1 MAGGD
6 SSFDVVSQYDRQ
18 ELVNAVDQTKREI
31 ATRYDFKGTKAD
43 IELEK
48 DSIELTGDSEFQ
60 IKSVQDVLESK
71 AIRRGLSLKVF
82 DYGKAEPAAGST
94 FRQKVTLKAGIN
106 DELSRKITKLV
117 RDKLPKVKTQVQGD
131 AIRVTSKSKD
141 DLQTVI
147 RLLKEQDFPVPLQFI
162 NYR

>member
-1 MAGGD
+1 MAGD
-6 SSFDVVSQYDRQ
+6 FSFDVVSQYDRQ

-48 DSIELTGDSEFQ
+48 DSIELVGDSDFQ
-60 IKSVQDVLESK
+60 VKSVQDVLQSK

-82 DYGKAEPAAGST
+82 EYGRAEPAAGST
-94 FRQKVTLKAGIN
+94 VRQKVALKAGIN
-106 DELSRKITKLV
+106 EDLARKITKLV
-117 RDKLPKVKTQVQGD
+117 RDRLPKVKTQVQGD
-131 AIRVTSKSKD
+131 AIRISSKSKD
-141 DLQTVI
+141 ELQSVI
-147 RLLKEQDFPVPLQFI
+147 QLLREQDYPIPLQFI

>member
-1 MAGGD
+1 MAGD
-6 SSFDVVSQYDRQ
+6 FSFDVVSEYDRQ

-43 IELEK
+43 VELEK
-48 DSIELTGDSEFQ
+48 DAIELTGDSEFQ
-60 IKSVQDVLESK
+60 LKSVKDVLESK

-94 FRQKVTLKAGIN
+94 YRQKVALKAGIN
-106 DELSRKITKLV
+106 DDISRKITKLL
-117 RDKLPKVKTQVQGD
+117 RDRMPKVKAQVQGE
-131 AIRVTSKSKD
+131 AIRVSSKSKD
-141 DLQTVI
+141 ELQAVM
-147 RLLKEQDFPVPLQFI
+147 RLLKEQDYPLPLQFN